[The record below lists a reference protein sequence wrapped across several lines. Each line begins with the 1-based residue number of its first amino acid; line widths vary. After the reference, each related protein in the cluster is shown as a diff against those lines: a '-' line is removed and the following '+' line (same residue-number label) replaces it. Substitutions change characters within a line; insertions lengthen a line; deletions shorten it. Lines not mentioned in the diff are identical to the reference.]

1 MTEQSLNI
9 NLVINDLSNNTI
21 TVSDLSSN
29 FTTSNIPST
38 PSITTDPTLIFSSS
52 SQVSNESK
60 DSSTININP
69 NPIGDEDTLP
79 PTTDHLYENYRS
91 YNDVVQLMSK
101 KFNTADNINSTALD
115 IISVYL
121 KGQKIIHIESK
132 IYCEYYLYRLMLPAI
147 FISTISSVI
156 SVIYYINKT

>member
-1 MTEQSLNI
+1 MTDSLSSI
-9 NLVINDLSNNTI
+9 NLVINDISNNI
-21 TVSDLSSN
+21 TNPVIDLVDIPSSLTTATTNEPMIIFSNSSAVSDASS
-29 FTTSNIPST
+29 T
-38 PSITTDPTLIFSSS
+38 
-52 SQVSNESK
+52 ESK

-115 IISVYL
+115 IMSVYL

-132 IYCEYYLYRLMLPAI
+132 IYCAVFTGR
-147 FISTISSVI
+147 FG
-156 SVIYYINKT
+156 